1 MSKKYKI
8 ILILLLFTMITSCQS
23 FRKRMIQEG
32 FSEEYVDGYLDGV
45 PSGRMAAGDY
55 SYKFI
60 QDSARY
66 EDIEYG
72 RGWDDGFKIGKTD
85 YEKAEKAYFSTEKY
99 IK

>member
-23 FRKRMIQEG
+23 FRERMIQEG

-45 PSGRMAAGDY
+45 PSGRMAGGNY

-60 QDSARY
+60 QDTARCEMDKEY
-66 EDIEYG
+66 EK
-72 RGWDDGFKIGKTD
+72 GWDDGFKFGKA
-85 YEKAEKAYFSTEKY
+85 YYGEEKEGYFSTEK
-99 IK
+99 

>member
-23 FRKRMIQEG
+23 FRKRMILEG
-32 FSEEYVDGYLDGV
+32 FSEEYVDGYMDGV
-45 PSGRMAAGDY
+45 QCGRVAAGEY

-66 EDIEYG
+66 ETDIEY
-72 RGWDDGFKIGKTD
+72 REGWNDGFKTG
-85 YEKAEKAYFSTEKY
+85 KAYFSTEKY
-99 IK
+99 TK

>member
-1 MSKKYKI
+1 
-8 ILILLLFTMITSCQS
+8 
-23 FRKRMIQEG
+23 MIQEG
-32 FSEEYVDGYLDGV
+32 FSEEYVDGYLDGD
-45 PSGRMAAGDY
+45 PSGRMTAGDY

-66 EDIEYG
+66 EMDREYG
-72 RGWDDGFKIGKTD
+72 KGWEDGFKIGKAD